1 MTSPTPEIVTAAQPR
16 HIALIASVLMS
27 VAETKIN
34 RSIFARGGKKNK
46 KQKLENFHGL
56 FLKMRPGTE
65 FTSRGLV
72 LMSGPEQF
80 SISVYC

>member
-34 RSIFARGGKKNK
+34 PLKFCEHK
-46 KQKLENFHGL
+46 KQKLARLIFKNAPRH
-56 FLKMRPGTE
+56 R
-65 FTSRGLV
+65 
-72 LMSGPEQF
+72 
-80 SISVYC
+80 VY